1 MTGPGSDTASAREAL
16 SPPVSWREIVAVLT
30 LVALCDI
37 TLYRNSGAAGHA
49 ALVVLAPL
57 LFWLGS
63 PRPRCR
69 ASLWVISL
77 MLVVLAAKL
86 LWCGYLLLLPVG
98 VALLVAWALSLSG
111 QVPHVLGPGGFG
123 LGPGWGG

>member
-1 MTGPGSDTASAREAL
+1 MATGPGSETASAREAL
-16 SPPVSWREIVAVLT
+16 SPPVSWREIVAVLA

-63 PRPRCR
+63 PRPRYH

-77 MLVVLAAKL
+77 ILAVLAAERIATSERK
-86 LWCGYLLLLPVG
+86 C
-98 VALLVAWALSLSG
+98 
-111 QVPHVLGPGGFG
+111 
-123 LGPGWGG
+123 

>member
-1 MTGPGSDTASAREAL
+1 VAFVVRGERGVFKQESISFRSKGDMATGPSSETASAREAL
-16 SPPVSWREIVAVLT
+16 SPPVSWRGIVAVLA

-63 PRPRCR
+63 PRPRYQ
-69 ASLWVISL
+69 ASLWVVSL
-77 MLVVLAAKL
+77 MLAVLAAKRIATSERK
-86 LWCGYLLLLPVG
+86 C
-98 VALLVAWALSLSG
+98 
-111 QVPHVLGPGGFG
+111 
-123 LGPGWGG
+123 